1 MGSWTEPGKM
11 MERGLWESLV
21 DLCKH
26 LRKYIYYCVLEEEES
41 IPLWCKYFFAVQV
54 PTQSLYYILLI
65 AVIRNSL
72 WIAQA
77 KRNSLQGIFQCSH
90 RMKGK
95 VESLHSGR
103 AAAQAP
109 PETRV
114 IRVWGTAINI
124 IPFSSNDFKST
135 RVTVTSCNAML
146 LPCWFLLLNKRVDIN
161 TWNSKYGPRNNSLFG
176 MWISSPTP

>member
-1 MGSWTEPGKM
+1 M

-21 DLCKH
+21 DLCQH

-41 IPLWCKYFFAVQV
+41 IPLWCKYFFCSGSPNPEPVLHSFDRRHQKLFLDSSSKKKIHCKE
-54 PTQSLYYILLI
+54 Q
-65 AVIRNSL
+65 
-72 WIAQA
+72 
-77 KRNSLQGIFQCSH
+77 FQCSH

-109 PETRV
+109 PETIV

-124 IPFSSNDFKST
+124 IPLSSNDFKST

-146 LPCWFLLLNKRVDIN
+146 LPCQFLLLNKRLDIN
-161 TWNSKYGPRNNSLFG
+161 TWSSKYGPWNNSLFG
-176 MWISSPTP
+176 MWISGPTP